1 MMMTLNLKIN
11 DDTYVIRGKAS
22 KVVDFISHFYDDEFS
37 IHKKEKEY
45 IYINDEDAKK
55 LSQDQIKRIKTF
67 CEDNKINDF
76 QTYETMSPIKVS
88 MDSNEIRHMTSVQK
102 DFQSLIHGL
111 INQAKAKA

>member
-1 MMMTLNLKIN
+1 MMMTLQLKIN
-11 DDTYVIRGKAS
+11 DDTYIIKGKTS
-22 KVVDFISHFYDDEFS
+22 KVVDFISYFFDDEFS

-55 LSQDQIKRIKTF
+55 LSRDQIKRIKVF
-67 CEDNKINDF
+67 CEDNNINDF
-76 QTYETMSPIKVS
+76 QTYETMTPIKVS
-88 MDSNEIRHMTSVQK
+88 MNSDEIKYMTSVQK

>member
-1 MMMTLNLKIN
+1 MMTLNLKIN

-55 LSQDQIKRIKTF
+55 LSQDQIKRIKTL
-67 CEDNKINDF
+67 KI
-76 QTYETMSPIKVS
+76 
-88 MDSNEIRHMTSVQK
+88 
-102 DFQSLIHGL
+102 
-111 INQAKAKA
+111 